1 MRATRPGSRPRNL
14 RQRWRG
20 QQRPWSLSTT
30 IQAGFRG
37 ATQFGRDNTIKAL
50 YLFGSLGVV
59 QLGDKCRLRR
69 TGGGE
74 QAHWHLHP
82 HVFSMAMVEVGCAVV
97 MPGRGRGYNVCV
109 CVVVVGAV
117 TGATVSMQTEVTA
130 ARAPRHTYRGSRLC
144 AEETAS
150 EGSSGR
156 AGSER
161 GNRSRYTSH
170 TPLAS

>member
-1 MRATRPGSRPRNL
+1 M
-14 RQRWRG
+14 
-20 QQRPWSLSTT
+20 
-30 IQAGFRG
+30 
-37 ATQFGRDNTIKAL
+37 
-50 YLFGSLGVV
+50 
-59 QLGDKCRLRR
+59 C
-69 TGGGE
+69 
-74 QAHWHLHP
+74 
-82 HVFSMAMVEVGCAVV
+82 
-97 MPGRGRGYNVCV
+97 VCV

-117 TGATVSMQTEVTA
+117 TGATVSMQTEATA

-170 TPLAS
+170 TPLASWPGTSYRVSMHPSPGRRDRNVLSLSAPFPKA